1 MQYSEGTI
9 GRVFTLRL
17 EEDERV
23 PDCIEQFAKEHD
35 IKTAY
40 CAMLGGVDG
49 GNIVVGPKDGEAPT
63 IAPMLHAITGAH
75 EVAAL
80 GTIFSDEEGSPIL
93 HMHAALGRDGKTRT
107 GCIRPGLDVW
117 LVGEVIIMEILGT
130 DMIRKTEAKS
140 GLKLLSKRD

>member
-17 EEDERV
+17 EEGERV
-23 PDCIEQFAKEHD
+23 PDCIEHFAKEHD
-35 IKTAY
+35 IKTAM
-40 CAMLGGVDG
+40 CTMIGGIDN
-49 GNIVVGPKDGEAPT
+49 GNIVVGPKDGKEP
-63 IAPMLHAITGAH
+63 IIDPILYPINGAH

-80 GTIFSDEEGSPIL
+80 GTLFPNEEGKPIL

-117 LVGEVIIMEILGT
+117 LVGEVIIMEILNT
-130 DMIRKTEAKS
+130 DMLRKKEPKS
-140 GLKLLSKRD
+140 GLALLSKK